1 MQYSSTIAKANSSIG
16 IRQDICDKAR
26 SGVEP
31 AEGFI
36 RIWPFVIAKG
46 SVSLYMVIP
55 KRHQLRRRVG
65 IYKKIQ
71 KTEDILRS

>member
-1 MQYSSTIAKANSSIG
+1 MQYSSTIAKGNKH
-16 IRQDICDKAR
+16 IRIQDICNKAR